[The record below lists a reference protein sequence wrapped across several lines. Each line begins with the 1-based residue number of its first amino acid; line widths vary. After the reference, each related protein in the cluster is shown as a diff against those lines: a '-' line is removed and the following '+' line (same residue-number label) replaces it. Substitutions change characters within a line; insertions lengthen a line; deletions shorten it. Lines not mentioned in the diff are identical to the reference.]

1 MTDRSPLATL
11 LPGVAALTDGYQRA
25 WLGRDLVAGL
35 TVWAVA
41 VPQALAYGELAGLSP
56 VTGLYTAAGALLLYP
71 LFGSS
76 RYAHAG
82 PESAIAI
89 VTAAAISGLAAG
101 SPDAAALAALL
112 ALVTAG
118 FLIAGA
124 LLRLDVVARLLSTPV
139 LVGYLTG
146 SAVVI
151 GAGQVGRLLA
161 IQGESGPWWEQAWST
176 LSAAGDADWRALLLG
191 AATLVV
197 VVALMR
203 LAPRIPGALLAIVGA
218 TGAVALLGWAERIPV
233 IGAVPQGVPVPR
245 LPDAGPGDVVAL
257 LGAGASIA
265 LLVFATSVLTAS
277 ALARRD
283 REEVY
288 GSREFF
294 GYAAGCVGAGLLGGF
309 PANVSSSRSFLV
321 ADAGARSQ
329 VANLAAAALTLLTL
343 LLLTPLLAWL
353 PQAALGAVVLVGAAR
368 MIDVAGLR
376 RLWRIR
382 RRDLAMAAVT
392 CAGVLYAGV
401 LPGIAVGV
409 LVSLVEVLRRAVMPP
424 TAVLGEL
431 AGHSTWRDVDHHDAD
446 TEPGLLVY
454 RFDAPLFFANAAV
467 LRQEIV
473 RLVDR
478 AHPPVRRVVLDAEGV
493 LDIDVSG
500 GEALDALL
508 DDLDHRGVD
517 LVVARARTSTQAVMG
532 RVGVT
537 ARLGGDGFY
546 LRVADA
552 ADDFRR
558 LPDQPDSAG
567 TTEGG

>member
-1 MTDRSPLATL
+1 VTARSALATL
-11 LPGVAALTDGYQRA
+11 LPGVAGLIGGYQRA
-25 WLGRDLVAGL
+25 WLRRDLVAGL
-35 TVWAVA
+35 TVWAVV

-76 RYAHAG
+76 RYAHVG

-89 VTAAAISGLAAG
+89 VTAAAIGGLAA
-101 SPDAAALAALL
+101 STPDAAALAPLL

-118 FLIAGA
+118 FLLAGA

-151 GAGQVGRLLA
+151 GAGQFGRLLA
-161 IQGESGPWWEQAWST
+161 VSGEGGLWWEQTWSV

-191 AATLVV
+191 VATLLV

-203 LAPRIPGALLAIVGA
+203 WAPRIPGALLAIVGA

-233 IGAVPQGVPVPR
+233 IGAVARGVPVPR
-245 LPDAGPGDVVAL
+245 LPDADPGDVVAL

-277 ALARRD
+277 ALARGD
-283 REEVY
+283 REEVS
-288 GSREFF
+288 GSREFL
-294 GYAAGCVGAGLLGGF
+294 GYAAGCVGSGLLGGF
-309 PANVSSSRSFLV
+309 PANASSSRSFLV

-368 MIDVAGLR
+368 MIDLAGLR

-382 RRDLAMAAVT
+382 RRDLAMAVVT
-392 CAGVLYAGV
+392 CAGVLFAGV

-431 AGHSTWRDVDHHDAD
+431 AGHSTWRDVDHHDTD

-467 LRQEIV
+467 LRNEIV

-478 AHPPVRRVVLDAEGV
+478 AQPPVRRVVLDAEGV
-493 LDIDVSG
+493 LDVDVSG

-517 LVVARARTSTQAVMG
+517 LVIARARTSTQAVLR
-532 RVGVT
+532 RVGIT
-537 ARLGGDGFY
+537 ERLGGDAFY

-558 LPDQPDSAG
+558 LTDG
-567 TTEGG
+567 RT